1 MTLHTT
7 WMPCRKSARPQN
19 RWDGAD
25 AASGHVLWQH
35 TETWPSKNCEFAW
48 YQDGVSYWYMQIWR
62 VRFWRWKHII
72 HTLQQT
78 YSLSPWTWH
87 LFLIWLQIYSPICV
101 FANPT
106 RSKKHC
112 LRFTFW
118 RKEWWNDYEGFNAS
132 FPHRRHQRFIHS
144 TFKDAAGLPAF
155 WTLLSKDFMSAS
167 CNQI

>member
-1 MTLHTT
+1 MLLQG
-7 WMPCRKSARPQN
+7 MFYGSIQKRDLLGIVNLLGIK
-19 RWDGAD
+19 
-25 AASGHVLWQH
+25 
-35 TETWPSKNCEFAW
+35 TE
-48 YQDGVSYWYMQIWR
+48 YHIRYMQIWI
-62 VRFWRWKHII
+62 VRFWRWKHIF
-72 HTLQQT
+72 HTLRQT

-87 LFLIWLQIYSPICV
+87 LFLIWLQIYSSICV

-155 WTLLSKDFMSAS
+155 WTLLSKDFMPAS